1 MASTYT
7 DSLGLEKQGDGE
19 NANTWGL
26 RLNESVIDLVDEAVA
41 GYIAVA
47 LSSGVQTT
55 ITNTDGSSSTGR
67 HATLEFTGAISTVTT
82 VTIPTQQKQYA
93 VINRTSATGGD
104 ILVKNAGQAAN
115 TGQTIKAGKSALL
128 VTNGSQV
135 KKIGDS
141 EEFESG
147 TRMAFAQAAAPTGW
161 TVETSTI
168 YNNSALRIITAATSG
183 TGGGSGG
190 TISFNNAFNTAIQ
203 VTVAGDTVNA
213 TLTGNVSATV
223 LTEAQI
229 PAHRHLMFANT
240 TVGNS
245 GGQSTATTQV
255 PVERGGAGASSE
267 DHKYAMGTTG
277 TEATLGRTSSIGSGS
292 SHTHSIAGL
301 GSHNHA
307 VSITGTFNLNPRYV
321 NFIVCTKD

>member
-1 MASTYT
+1 MSSSFTT
-7 DSLGLEKQGDGE
+7 RIRLEKQGDGE
-19 NANTWGL
+19 NANTWGT
-26 RLNESVIDLVDEAVA
+26 RLNQNVIDMVDEAVA
-41 GYIAVA
+41 GYESINVSAQ
-47 LSSGVQTT
+47 SSITLTAANGTT
-55 ITNTDGSSSTGR
+55 DQSRNFGLR
-67 HATLEFTGAISTVTT
+67 FTGALTANCTVVAPSAEKVYYISNETSGGKGIVIKSGSAKTT
-82 VTIPTQQKQYA
+82 VTPGGTTL
-93 VINRTSATGGD
+93 VATDG
-104 ILVKNAGQAAN
+104 
-115 TGQTIKAGKSALL
+115 
-128 VTNGSQV
+128 TNIS
-135 KKIGDS
+135 KIS
-141 EEFESG
+141 SEFESG

-203 VTVAGDTVNA
+203 VTVAGDTVNG
-213 TLTGNVSATV
+213 TLSGNVSATV
-223 LTEAQI
+223 LTTAQI

-255 PVERGGAGASSE
+255 PVERGGEGAGSE

-277 TEATLGRTSSIGSGS
+277 TEATLGRTSSIGSSS
-292 SHTHSIAGL
+292 SHTHSLVGK

-307 VSITGTFNLNPRYV
+307 VSITGTFNLNPRYI